1 MPLPLTSRSTRS
13 WPFLGSLG
21 SAALALM
28 FDIGDVKAKVS
39 LCRKQ
44 IGTIEGDRRSGGERR
59 IVGCLVSK
67 QEAGCLVKRRI

>member
-1 MPLPLTSRSTRS
+1 
-13 WPFLGSLG
+13 
-21 SAALALM
+21 M